1 MERLKALDIRNRSL
15 VTALFTY
22 NDEFLDP
29 GLCTLSLEQALHL
42 YLAQNGYETIVFYS
56 TDNGF
61 YSFDVEMLGRFLTP
75 VNASAAAETPQQD
88 VVVEPSPAGH
98 STGRR
103 KFTRKNR
110 EVNIGG
116 APTGNTTVTRQNLN
130 TMPDPMGRFKTRGAG
145 DRNANLAEFGYNLW
159 ERRHLA
165 IVVMAS
171 EDAPEFDSTQTNS
184 LGTKLRDIEQYGHF
198 NGNDNR
204 LIIVIPADKCRENIM
219 RCFNVHDHPIA
230 SIFLNGTFYNRFVYT
245 MKMEGSPDVE
255 TVNPGTTMVLP
266 PPTQTD
272 IVRAMTLART
282 QTGLEKPVEWQHVE
296 DICEQLSLNSRQT
309 MTKMRKIMGEKQEY
323 SYDAFEAEGI
333 RKRGNDLNS
342 LNELIGLQEVKDQI
356 QEFIDR
362 IELRRSREEDIMGM
376 NKHMVFYGNPGTGKT
391 TVARVV
397 AGILKDLG
405 LVSKGHLVEVSR
417 EHLVAGYVGQ
427 TAIQTRHVIDSAID
441 GVLFVDEAYRLA
453 DGGDNDFG
461 REAINTLLARM
472 ENDRH
477 RLVVILAGY
486 ERDMERLFAVN
497 EGIRSRINTYLNFKD
512 YTAEELKQIFLLL
525 ARKYY
530 TMTPE
535 VDQLLDEMM
544 KHVVAYKKTRY
555 EQQEVL
561 LAQQNS
567 NSQTPKIEIYKF
579 GNGRWVRNLLE
590 QIEGKVAARRNHSD
604 TSVLLPQDFEGLKL
618 EELQGFIPGQSRH
631 EEEHVESGLEKLEKM
646 IGLDQMKKEVVALV
660 KQAQYARMLQERGK
674 TVPTDSVC
682 RHMIFLGNPGTGKT
696 TVARIM
702 AEIYYELGLLEK
714 KTIVE
719 VDRSKL
725 VGQFLGHT
733 APRVNQIFDSALGG
747 VLLIDE
753 AYGLITGREDTFG
766 HEALNT
772 LVKRIEDDKDKL
784 VVILT
789 GYEYEMRQFIAQNTG
804 LSSRFNTYIH
814 FEDYSTAELYQIL
827 LGFLREQNIETTA
840 ETEERLAHYIDAA
853 SASITPDS
861 GNGRWARNLADK
873 IRKAHVNHCVDIA
886 DPTAPLA
893 MEVVE
898 QALRDFEQS
907 RLG

>member
-1 MERLKALDIRNRSL
+1 MERLKALDIRNRGL

-22 NDEFLDP
+22 NDEFLDS
-29 GLCTLSLEQALHL
+29 GLRTLSLEQALHL
-42 YLAQNGYETIVFYS
+42 YLAQNGYDTIVFYN

-61 YSFDVEMLGRFLTP
+61 YSFDVEMLGRFLSA
-75 VNASAAAETPQQD
+75 VNAPATGESQQQD
-88 VVVEPSPAGH
+88 VVIEPSPAGH

-103 KFTRKNR
+103 KFSRKNR
-110 EVNIGG
+110 DVNIGSV
-116 APTGNTTVTRQNLN
+116 PVGNATVTRQNLN

-171 EDAPEFDSTQTNS
+171 EDAPEFEPIQANS
-184 LGTKLRDIEQYGHF
+184 LGTRLRDIEQYGRQQ
-198 NGNDNR
+198 GNDNR
-204 LIIVIPADKCRENIM
+204 LIVVIPADKCRESIM
-219 RCFNVHDHPIA
+219 KCFNVHDHPIA
-230 SIFLNGTFYNRFVYT
+230 SIFLKGTFHNRFVYT
-245 MKMEGSPDVE
+245 MKIEGSPDVE
-255 TVNPGTTMVLP
+255 TVNPDTTMVLP

-272 IVRAMTLART
+272 IIRAMTLARI
-282 QTGLEKPVEWQHVE
+282 QTGLEKSVEWQNVE
-296 DICEQLSLNSRQT
+296 DICEQLSLNSQQT
-309 MTKMRKIMGEKQEY
+309 MLKMRKIMETKPEY
-323 SYDAFEAEGI
+323 SYDAFADQGV
-333 RKRGNDLNS
+333 KKKGNDMTN

-362 IELRRSREEDIMGM
+362 IELRRSRGEDIMDM

-391 TVARVV
+391 TVARIV
-397 AGILKDLG
+397 AGILKDLR

-453 DGGDNDFG
+453 DGGENDFG

-472 ENDRH
+472 ENDRK

-486 ERDMERLFAVN
+486 ERDMERLYGVN

-525 ARKYY
+525 SRKYY
-530 TMTPE
+530 TITPE
-535 VDQLLDEMM
+535 IDQLLDEMM
-544 KHVVAYKKTRY
+544 KHVVAYKQTRY
-555 EQQEVL
+555 EQQEAL
-561 LAQQNS
+561 LAQQNP
-567 NSQTPKIEIYKF
+567 NSQTSQVEIYKF

-590 QIEGKVAARRNHSD
+590 QIEGKVAKRQSYSD
-604 TSVLLPQDFEGLKL
+604 TTVLLSEDFDGLKL
-618 EELQGFIPGQSRH
+618 EELQGFVPGQKP
-631 EEEHVESGLEKLEKM
+631 EEEMHVESGLERLNKM
-646 IGLDQMKKEVVALV
+646 IGLDQMKKEVAALV
-660 KQAQYARMLQERGK
+660 NEARYAQMLQQQGK
-674 TVPTDSVC
+674 PVPKDAVC
-682 RHMIFLGNPGTGKT
+682 RHMVFLGNPGTGKT

-702 AEIYYELGLLEK
+702 ADIYYELGLLEK

-725 VGQFLGHT
+725 VGEFLGQT
-733 APRVNQIFDSALGG
+733 GPRVNQIFDSALGG

-753 AYGLITGREDTFG
+753 AYGLVTGREDPYG

-789 GYEYEMRQFIAQNTG
+789 GYENEMRQFIAQNTG
-804 LSSRFNTYIH
+804 LRSRFNTYIH
-814 FEDYSTAELYQIL
+814 FADYSTADLHQIL
-827 LGFLREQNIETTA
+827 LGFLHEQGIETTA
-840 ETEERLAHYIDAA
+840 ETEDRLLRYIETAA
-853 SASITPDS
+853 SIITQDS

-873 IRKAHVNHCVDIA
+873 LRVAHINHCVEIGDS
-886 DPTAPLA
+886 TSPLT

-898 QALRDFEQS
+898 QALRVFEQS
-907 RLG
+907 RLN

>member
-22 NDEFLDP
+22 DDIFLDS
-29 GLCTLSLEQALHL
+29 GLRKLSLEQALHL

-56 TDNGF
+56 TDDGF
-61 YSFDVEMLGRFLTP
+61 YSFDAEMLGRFLSEVNTP
-75 VNASAAAETPQQD
+75 LPSSQNSPQD
-88 VVVEPSPAGH
+88 VVVDSSPAGH
-98 STGRR
+98 SSGRR
-103 KFTRKNR
+103 KFTRSSRN
-110 EVNIGG
+110 VTIGG
-116 APTGNTTVTRQNLN
+116 SPKGSATLTRQTLN
-130 TMPDPMGRFKTRGAG
+130 TMPDPYGRFKTRSTG
-145 DRNANLAEFGYNLW
+145 DRTANLAEFDYNLR

-165 IVVMAS
+165 LVVMS
-171 EDAPEFDSTQTNS
+171 SVDAPEFESTQTSS
-184 LGTKLRDIEQYGHF
+184 LDTSLTKIEEYGRLQSC
-198 NGNDNR
+198 DNR
-204 LIIVIPADKCRENIM
+204 LIVVIKADNCRENVM
-219 RCFNVHDHPIA
+219 KCFNDNRSV
-230 SIFLNGTFYNRFVYT
+230 FLA
-245 MKMEGSPDVE
+245 GSFKKKFTRIIRVPGCQEFEALNPETTVVLEPPTKTDIIRALMLARVE
-255 TVNPGTTMVLP
+255 TG
-266 PPTQTD
+266 
-272 IVRAMTLART
+272 I
-282 QTGLEKPVEWQHVE
+282 EKSVAWQEIE
-296 DICEQLSLNSRQT
+296 DICEQLSLISRQLT
-309 MTKMRKIMGEKQEY
+309 MMKIQDIMMAKHQY
-323 SYDAFEAEGI
+323 SYGTFKENGVK
-333 RKRGNDLNS
+333 KRGENLNS
-342 LNELIGLQEVKDQI
+342 LNQLIGLQGVKEQI
-356 QEFIDR
+356 QEFKER
-362 IELRRSREEDIMGM
+362 LQLQRRRGGELSEINM
-376 NKHMVFYGNPGTGKT
+376 HMVFYGNPGTGKT
-391 TVARVV
+391 TVARIM
-397 AGILKDLG
+397 AGILKDMG
-405 LVSKGHLVEVSR
+405 LLSKGHLVEVLR
-417 EHLVAGYVGQ
+417 EDLVAGFVGQ
-427 TAIQTRHVIDSAID
+427 TAPQTSQVIDSALD
-441 GVLFVDEAYRLA
+441 GVLFIDEAYRLA
-453 DGGDNDFG
+453 DGGEHDFG
-461 REAINTLLARM
+461 RDAINTLLARM

-477 RLVVILAGY
+477 RLAVILAGY
-486 ERDMERLFAVN
+486 EHDMQRLFNVN
-497 EGIRSRINTYLNFKD
+497 PGLASRAKNRLYFKD
-512 YTAEELKQIFLLL
+512 YNADELKQIFLLL

-530 TMTPE
+530 TITPE

-544 KHVVAYKKTRY
+544 THVVAYKIKRY
-555 EQQEVL
+555 EEQDAL
-561 LAQQNS
+561 LAQQNGQEQS
-567 NSQTPKIEIYKF
+567 PQFEKYSF
-579 GNGRWVRNLLE
+579 GNGRWVRNLFE
-590 QIEGKVAARRNHSD
+590 SVEGKVAKRQIFSD
-604 TSVLLPQDFEGLKL
+604 VSVLLPQDFEGLKL
-618 EELQGFIPGQSRH
+618 EELQGFVPGQSCH